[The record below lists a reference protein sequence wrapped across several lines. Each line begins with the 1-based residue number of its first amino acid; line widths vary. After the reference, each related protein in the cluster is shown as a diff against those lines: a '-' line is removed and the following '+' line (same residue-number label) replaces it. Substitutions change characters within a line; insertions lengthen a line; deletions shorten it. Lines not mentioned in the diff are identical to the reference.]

1 MSDEQWKLLAFV
13 CPEALLG
20 AAEILDHRSVQC
32 IIASESRRAFHLV
45 SSAAG
50 FKCAAPPIT
59 CTAGTAAAPPGLFPA
74 PLSHPANCGCRGA
87 HPHVSL
93 PGFCTCG
100 SFCHKVA
107 ARPDATV
114 CKHELAALLSAGV
127 GKCERV
133 DKDDAA
139 WANELSH
146 RLQMAMLAHMA

>member
-1 MSDEQWKLLAFV
+1 MATSSSALLHGLCADIAAAGSVSDEQWKLLAFV

-50 FKCAAPPIT
+50 FK
-59 CTAGTAAAPPGLFPA
+59 
-74 PLSHPANCGCRGA
+74 GA